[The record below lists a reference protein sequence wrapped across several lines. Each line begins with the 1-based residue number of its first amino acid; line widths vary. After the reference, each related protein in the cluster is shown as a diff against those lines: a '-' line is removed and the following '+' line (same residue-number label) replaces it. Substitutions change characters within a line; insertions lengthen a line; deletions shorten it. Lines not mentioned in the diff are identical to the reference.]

1 MAGKLNGGASATLGW
16 GASNPPLT
24 QAPQAP
30 TSAQTAS
37 QIAFGSS
44 ATPSGSSGKYP
55 YLTAG
60 GHSTIFYGSVIGLI
74 GLTLLYRSLPR

>member
-24 QAPQAP
+24 QAPQAA

-44 ATPSGSSGKYP
+44 TPSGSSGKHP
-55 YLTAG
+55 FLTAG
-60 GHSTIFYGSVIGLI
+60 GHSTIFYGAVVGLV